1 MFSTLIVETK
11 NNKPLSKY
19 MSNSLKILNF
29 MMILNLFL
37 IMEVYE
43 HIVMKN

>member
-19 MSNSLKILNF
+19 MSNTLKNIKF
-29 MMILNLFL
+29 HDDFKL
-37 IMEVYE
+37 IFDNEGIQTYSD
-43 HIVMKN
+43 